1 MGQAAWRWA
10 LLLCWMPILAWAG
23 NAPLRMASL
32 PAAPTVMGEAAPAP
46 GASSASMAQALLDA
60 PGSRTQWYQVSLA
73 VDWNYASPPL
83 LVVHGNMRARV
94 TAYLPPD
101 YRPHAESVFDATLDP
116 TFSHRA
122 VVLRLP
128 PGLRAGQPIY
138 LAAGDPGQSQPIS
151 VAIMDTASY
160 RTADL
165 DHVRLSTL
173 FTSVQLSMVLVI
185 LCFWIVLRDRMFL
198 YFIVYVA
205 AQVVYDLAASG
216 ELYALPGAA
225 LLSPFGYH
233 VGQCA
238 AALASAFSIWFILE
252 FADLRANTPRL
263 AAWLGYLRWPYLLMA
278 LLIWLPFLR
287 PDAWLPNTVNLLL
300 IVTTAV
306 ALASAWIAWR
316 QGNRQAGFFLLSWV
330 PLLALTVIRVVQLIA
345 GLPLPAWLEYGF
357 PGSMAWAAV
366 IITVGLADRT
376 LQARHERDQATRM
389 AQFDPLTGVFN
400 RRAIMEKL
408 HETWQAGAATS
419 EPLAV
424 LFLDLDHFKQIN
436 DSRGH
441 AAGDACLAAVTEAIR
456 AELRDADRV
465 GRYGGEEF
473 VVVLRG
479 DSARMAA
486 PLAGRIAT
494 RVAALRVSA
503 GERLIALTVSIGVAV
518 RDASMASPEALVD
531 HADAAQY
538 QAKAEGRNRVVVFR
552 PDAPTD
558 ASTQ

>member
-1 MGQAAWRWA
+1 MDRGWLRWGLL
-10 LLLCWMPILAWAG
+10 LLLCWPLAAWAG
-23 NAPLRMASL
+23 SASVRVAKL
-32 PAAPTVMGEAAPAP
+32 SGPPAAMGTLAPPPANADRGATITWLHAPHGRTVWR
-46 GASSASMAQALLDA
+46 ALYLAGDW
-60 PGSRTQWYQVSLA
+60 TQ
-73 VDWNYASPPL
+73 ASPPL
-83 LVVHGNMRARV
+83 LSIGGNTRARATV
-94 TAYLPPD
+94 YLPPD
-101 YRPHAESVFDATLDP
+101 YRPHTDTIFEASLNPTL
-116 TFSHRA
+116 SHHE
-122 VVLRLP
+122 VVYRLP
-128 PGLRAGQPIY
+128 PDLRADQPIY
-138 LAAGDPGQSQPIS
+138 VELGDPGQTQPLRVRITDE
-151 VAIMDTASY
+151 ATY
-160 RTADL
+160 RVGDL
-165 DHVRLSTL
+165 WHVRLST
-173 FTSVQLSMVLVI
+173 FFNSVQLSMVLVI
-185 LCFWIVLRDRMFL
+185 VCFWIVLRDRMFL

-225 LLSPFGYH
+225 LLSPLGYH

-238 AALASAFSIWFILE
+238 AALAAAFSVWFILD

-263 AAWLGYLRWPYLLMA
+263 AAWLGALRWPYIAMA
-278 LLIWLPFLR
+278 VLIWLPFLR
-287 PDAWLPNTVNLLL
+287 PDAWLPNTVNMLL
-300 IVTTAV
+300 IVTTV
-306 ALASAWIAWR
+306 LALTSAWMAWR

-330 PLLALTVIRVVQLIA
+330 PLMALTVIRVVQLIA

-376 LQARHERDQATRM
+376 LQARNERDKATRM

-400 RRAIMEKL
+400 RRAIMERL
-408 HETWQAGAATS
+408 HETWQGGSATP

-456 AELRDADRV
+456 AELGEADRV

-494 RVAALRVSA
+494 RVAALRVAA

-518 RDASMASPEALVD
+518 RDANMASPEALVD

-538 QAKAEGRNRVVVFR
+538 QAKAEGRNRVVVYQPVAAAAR
-552 PDAPTD
+552 
-558 ASTQ
+558 